1 MSVTGFRKKDG
12 TIEKYDYMAL
22 DNIPVIPSASGL
34 SDDAKQALLTLAAKV
49 AYIDGNGQSYYN
61 ALETA
66 LYPPANL
73 LRIRANYVQPGR
85 VYDDAALNDLRNG
98 LTVMAYFD
106 DGTSTAISEYSLS
119 GNLTVGTST
128 IVVTYGDKTD
138 TFTVN
143 VTANPGVLRGITA
156 TFNQGAA
163 EIADTDHLEVLH
175 QYLTVTA
182 NYSAG
187 VTETLT
193 SDEYVLSGTLL
204 DAISTITVTY
214 GDFSDEFTVNVT
226 SSIIVAEAHK
236 NDTEL
241 TTFTSTAARTVMKDA
256 FYGCSNLQ
264 SIYLPNVTEIKG
276 GGNFR
281 ECSKLETI
289 NIKGVTRL
297 EGSYAFGWAG
307 NSGNGLTVVLPNI
320 TYLGAQT
327 FYQCKTNISV
337 DIGPGLSEL
346 LNDAFYTPN
355 YTPAATLI
363 LRKTD
368 GIVTPRTADA
378 IKYIKD
384 LYVPSA
390 LIETY
395 QTTSHW
401 STRYSAQTLTIH
413 AIEGSIYETQYAD
426 GTSIAS

>member
-156 TFNQGAA
+156 TFNQGTA
-163 EIADTDHLEVLH
+163 EIADTDNLEVLH

-187 VTETLT
+187 FCRSTLC
-193 SDEYVLSGTLL
+193 L
-204 DAISTITVTY
+204 
-214 GDFSDEFTVNVT
+214 F
-226 SSIIVAEAHK
+226 
-236 NDTEL
+236 
-241 TTFTSTAARTVMKDA
+241 
-256 FYGCSNLQ
+256 
-264 SIYLPNVTEIKG
+264 P
-276 GGNFR
+276 
-281 ECSKLETI
+281 
-289 NIKGVTRL
+289 
-297 EGSYAFGWAG
+297 
-307 NSGNGLTVVLPNI
+307 
-320 TYLGAQT
+320 
-327 FYQCKTNISV
+327 
-337 DIGPGLSEL
+337 
-346 LNDAFYTPN
+346 
-355 YTPAATLI
+355 
-363 LRKTD
+363 
-368 GIVTPRTADA
+368 
-378 IKYIKD
+378 
-384 LYVPSA
+384 
-390 LIETY
+390 
-395 QTTSHW
+395 
-401 STRYSAQTLTIH
+401 
-413 AIEGSIYETQYAD
+413 
-426 GTSIAS
+426 

>member
-85 VYDDAALNDLRNG
+85 VYDDATLNDLRNG

-156 TFNQGAA
+156 TFNQGTA

-256 FYGCSNLQ
+256 FNGCSNLQ
-264 SIYLPNVTEIKG
+264 SVYLPNVTEIKG
-276 GGNFR
+276 GGNFQGC
-281 ECSKLETI
+281 EKLETI
-289 NIKGVTRL
+289 NIKGVTRI
-297 EGSYAFGWAG
+297 EGSHAFGWAG

-327 FYQCKTNISV
+327 FGMARKMIAV

-346 LNDAFYTPN
+346 LNDTFYANVTPE
-355 YTPAATLI
+355 TTLI

-368 GIVTPRTADA
+368 GIVTPRTADT

-401 STRYSAQTLTIH
+401 ATRYSAQTLTIH